1 MNRLVHGFVIFAM
14 LASCSGSHFRGGTIT
29 WKSTGHGF
37 EVEFSSKLGW
47 VAGMYCSIA
56 TVGSGR
62 NGSEASWKC
71 VKGCLVPVFVNVN
84 QTSFQCTGFNLAQK
98 WERTEGVFKYTFPG
112 AGPFEVEYSSGAWIA
127 EVGGGS
133 WTLKTIVDLRDRSD
147 TGAPNHSPIIPSK
160 PVYFIKYGCTGD
172 IVLPTIDE
180 DNDNVTCR
188 WSVGNECSSICHHNG
203 YAQVATLNE
212 ETCTLTISANLKIND
227 SYAVAITIEDRPK
240 TSITIGGSPYAAGTV
255 ISSVPLQFILVTP
268 DMPSRN

>member
-1 MNRLVHGFVIFAM
+1 
-14 LASCSGSHFRGGTIT
+14 
-29 WKSTGHGF
+29 
-37 EVEFSSKLGW
+37 
-47 VAGMYCSIA
+47 MYCSIA